1 MGRLIVGLDEVG
13 RGPLAGSVVAAAV
26 VMYESQHIVGVRD
39 SKKLSAKNRVLL
51 CSDIRMS
58 AVGFAIGE
66 ANIEEIDRIN
76 ILYASMLAMERALAA
91 LPPDLLGSIE
101 HAFVDGNRLPKLTL
115 PATAVVGGDD
125 SIQAIG
131 AASILA
137 KVHRDDQMCRAAL
150 EYPQYGFERHM
161 GYPTAQHMKALT
173 QHGICPLHR
182 RSFAPIRKLLN
193 VSVVA

>member
-26 VMYESQHIVGVRD
+26 VMYESQQIVGVRD

-51 CSDIRMS
+51 CSEIRTT
-58 AVGFAIGE
+58 AIGFAIGE
-66 ANIEEIDRIN
+66 ADIEEIDRIN
-76 ILYASMLAMERALAA
+76 ILHASMLAMERALAA
-91 LPPDLLGSIE
+91 LPQDLLIRLE
-101 HAFVDGNRLPKLTL
+101 HAFVDGNRLPNLSI

-125 SIQAIG
+125 SIQSIG

-137 KVHRDDQMCRAAL
+137 KVHRDDQMCKAAV

-161 GYPTAQHMKALT
+161 GYPTAQHLDALK

-182 RSFAPIRKLLN
+182 RSFAPIRKLLQ
-193 VSVVA
+193 VDAVA

>member
-26 VMYESQHIVGVRD
+26 VMYESQQVVGVRD
-39 SKKLSAKNRVLL
+39 SKKISAKNRVLL
-51 CSDIRMS
+51 CSEIRTT
-58 AVGFAIGE
+58 AIGFAIGE

-76 ILYASMLAMERALAA
+76 ILHASMLAMERALAG
-91 LPPDLLGSIE
+91 LPPDLLARIE

-137 KVHRDDQMCRAAL
+137 KVHRDDQMCQAAL

-161 GYPTAQHMKALT
+161 GYPTAQHLDALT
-173 QHGICPLHR
+173 QHGVCPLHR
-182 RSFAPIRKLLN
+182 RSFAPIRKLLDLEA
-193 VSVVA
+193 VA